1 MRVLGIDHGDRY
13 VGLAL
18 SDPLMIT
25 AQPLGT
31 YELTGHE
38 KTDRKYFQALATR
51 HDVGEIVVGEPLR
64 MDGSSGTRAGKARE
78 FAAWLRKAT
87 GRPVV
92 FVDERLTT
100 KQAGHILREE
110 NVRGRKKKSREDQL
124 SAVIILATYLERKR
138 TEREAGETD

>member
-1 MRVLGIDHGDRY
+1 MRVLGIDHGDRF

-38 KTDRKYFQALATR
+38 KTDREYFQALAAR

-64 MDGSSGTRAGKARE
+64 MDGSSGTRAAKARE

-87 GRPVV
+87 GKPVV

-100 KQAGHILREE
+100 RQAGHILREE
-110 NVRGRKKKSREDQL
+110 NARGRKRKSREDEL

-138 TEREAGETD
+138 AEKDAGETD